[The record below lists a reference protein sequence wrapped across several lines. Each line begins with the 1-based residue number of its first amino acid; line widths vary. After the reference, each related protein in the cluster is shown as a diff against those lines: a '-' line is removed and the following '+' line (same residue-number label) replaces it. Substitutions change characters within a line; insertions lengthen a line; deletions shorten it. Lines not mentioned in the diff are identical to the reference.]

1 MEWVKSSAN
10 VEFDHKKFTD
20 AEVRPERSISS
31 MSIPLQR
38 V

>member
-20 AEVRPERSISS
+20 AEVRPERSSS
-31 MSIPLQR
+31 SIPLLR
-38 V
+38 G